1 MCVEFN
7 HDKYHTDIKTRKN
20 ECIFKVACTNPPP
33 FTILTKDC
41 SPSLSFHFTHD
52 WLSIWPIAS
61 STKDESLPTF
71 DEAKKS
77 KKRNAFCRYQ
87 EYPANLRGERL
98 SWQCTMAATSV
109 FPLFHYINF
118 IFHYNLNV
126 LFWISKKNTHKL
138 YLETSSKID
147 FPNNIQFLLPLVK
160 DF

>member
-20 ECIFKVACTNPPP
+20 ECIFKVTCTNPPP

-71 DEAKKS
+71 DEAKKKVRKEMPS
-77 KKRNAFCRYQ
+77 VDIKNIRRAWEANALADNVPWLRLPCFLYFTISILYFIIIWMFYFEFRKKIH
-87 EYPANLRGERL
+87 
-98 SWQCTMAATSV
+98 T
-109 FPLFHYINF
+109 NF
-118 IFHYNLNV
+118 I
-126 LFWISKKNTHKL
+126 
-138 YLETSSKID
+138 
-147 FPNNIQFLLPLVK
+147 
-160 DF
+160 